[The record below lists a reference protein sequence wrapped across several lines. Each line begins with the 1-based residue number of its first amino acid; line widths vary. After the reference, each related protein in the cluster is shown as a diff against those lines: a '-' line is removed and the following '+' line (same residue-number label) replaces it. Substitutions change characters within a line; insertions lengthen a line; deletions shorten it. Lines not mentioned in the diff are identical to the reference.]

1 MTGKAKTDKKR
12 TSMVYNSI
20 EVFRVMARRFP
31 HSRWQVPLYIVCC
44 IAAPFMTALIPSLA
58 IEAVTRGEVRYFLV
72 SITLALGAYWGMD
85 AVRSLVSLYLEKAR
99 TITMSDIF
107 LSNFIK
113 KSLKTDYANMELQE
127 KQKNIAKAARVVCSG
142 GDSVSRVMS
151 ESVEFLIKVLGLLI
165 YGIGVLM
172 LDVRILLITVVLL
185 GMDLILRNYAIKYS
199 DAHMEEQ
206 AEVWRKQRYLNRNG
220 MDVDS
225 GKDIRIYQM
234 KGWFHERF
242 EELIRQEADFQKR
255 TQLRW
260 YYPVLVDNICSFV
273 KNVLSYGILAGKVLT
288 GELDVAG
295 FTLYLGVIFGLDI
308 WIYPMALSYGGLRGA
323 THRFNDYR
331 EFMNMPDV
339 FQHGEGSGIPD
350 RPEGALE
357 IVFRDVSFA
366 YEKGGKPVL
375 SHINFTIKPGESV
388 ALVGNNGAGKTTLV
402 KLLCGFYPVTE
413 GEILINGKNINEM
426 DIDAY
431 QDIVSVLFQETIS
444 LAFSI
449 AMNVSGCSDEE
460 MDRKRVR
467 ESLRRV
473 GLWERVSSLPRK
485 EDTYLSRQLDD
496 DGIWL
501 SGGELQKLLLARALY
516 KGGQLMILDE
526 PTAALDPLAESKVYQ
541 DYHMLTRGKTSLFIS
556 HRLASTRFCD
566 RIIFLENGCVAE
578 VGSHEE
584 LMKQGGRYREMFDI
598 QSRYYQEREEAADE
612 E

>member
-1 MTGKAKTDKKR
+1 MTGKAKTEKKR

-20 EVFRVMARRFP
+20 EVFKVMARRFP

-44 IAAPFMTALIPSLA
+44 IATPFMTALIPSLA
-58 IEAVTRGEVRYFLV
+58 IKAVTRGEVRYFLV

-99 TITMSDIF
+99 TITMFDIF
-107 LSNFIK
+107 FSNFIK
-113 KSLKTDYANMELQE
+113 KSLKTDYANVELQE
-127 KQKNIAKAARVVCSG
+127 KQKKIAQAARVVPGG
-142 GDSVSRVMS
+142 GDSVLRVMS

-165 YGIGVLM
+165 YGTGVLM

-185 GMDLILRNYAIKYS
+185 GMDLFLRNYAIKYS
-199 DAHMEEQ
+199 DAHIEEQ
-206 AEVWRKQRYLNRNG
+206 AEVWRKQRYLSRNG

-260 YYPVLVDNICSFV
+260 YYPVLVDNICSFF

-288 GELDVAG
+288 GELDMAG

-308 WIYPMALSYGGLRGA
+308 WIYPMALSYGGLREA
-323 THRFNDYR
+323 THRVNDYR
-331 EFMNMPDV
+331 EFINTPDV
-339 FQHGEGSGIPD
+339 FRHGEGSGISD

-375 SHINFTIKPGESV
+375 SHINFMIKPGESV

-413 GEILINGKNINEM
+413 GEILINGKNMNEM

-449 AMNVSGCSDEE
+449 AMNVSGCSDED
-460 MDRKRVR
+460 MDRERVR

-473 GLWERVSSLPRK
+473 GLWERVDSLPWK

-516 KGGQLMILDE
+516 KGGRLMILDE

-541 DYHMLTRGKTSLFIS
+541 DYHMLTKGKTSLFIS

-566 RIIFLENGCVAE
+566 RILFMENGRVTE

-584 LMKQGGRYREMFDI
+584 LMKQGGRYREIFDI
-598 QSRYYQEREEAADE
+598 QSRYYQEREEATDE